1 MISYMLGYM
10 ADVIFFN
17 SSVDVIHEPTRM
29 FDTIGTGITVI
40 MFAIIG
46 VIIIIIAYKI
56 LTGRG

>member
-1 MISYMLGYM
+1 MMNFM
-10 ADVIFFN
+10 ADALFFN
-17 SSVDVIHEPTRM
+17 TSMDVIHEPTKM

-56 LTGRG
+56 LTGRE